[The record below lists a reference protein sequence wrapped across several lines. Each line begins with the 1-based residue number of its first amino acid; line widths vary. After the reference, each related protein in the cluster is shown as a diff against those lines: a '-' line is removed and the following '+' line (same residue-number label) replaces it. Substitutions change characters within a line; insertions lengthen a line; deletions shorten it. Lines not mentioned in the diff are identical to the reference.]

1 MALTNLQISISTTV
15 TTTSLARLKPPS
27 AGVLTPQARQ
37 QLVPVL
43 RLLSQTSTPIFV
55 NIYPYYF
62 HASDPKNVPLE
73 YANFNNDQ
81 IVVKDGA
88 LKYSN
93 LFDAIFD
100 AFLWAMEKEGVKGL
114 PLVVSE
120 TGWPSA
126 GNGGMTTPALQYTYI
141 GNFVKHVASGKG
153 TPKRP
158 NSRIDAYIFETYN
171 ENQKPVGI
179 YQHFGLYDPY

>member
-1 MALTNLQISISTTV
+1 
-15 TTTSLARLKPPS
+15 
-27 AGVLTPQARQ
+27 
-37 QLVPVL
+37 
-43 RLLSQTSTPIFV
+43 
-55 NIYPYYF
+55 
-62 HASDPKNVPLE
+62 
-73 YANFNNDQ
+73 
-81 IVVKDGA
+81 
-88 LKYSN
+88 
-93 LFDAIFD
+93 
-100 AFLWAMEKEGVKGL
+100 MEKEGVKGL

-179 YQHFGLYDPY
+179 YQHFGLYDPTETTPMYKLF

>member
-1 MALTNLQISISTTV
+1 
-15 TTTSLARLKPPS
+15 LKPPS